1 MADQAVGAARAALGQ
16 GLGMGWG
23 DEAEAW
29 LRSKLGQG
37 SYEDQLGKIRG
48 EYAQYA
54 KESPFTSGALE
65 FAGGVAPGVAAM
77 FVPGM
82 QPAVGTST
90 MRAIGKMAGLGA
102 LSGGVSGA
110 GSATEGERL
119 GGAGQGAA
127 VGTVVGG
134 AAPVVLRGAGAGA
147 KWLADRLAPTESR
160 ITSRA
165 AELLAE
171 SARRGKLTPQQIE
184 QAMAAD
190 RAAGVPSMLLNVSP
204 STARRARGVS
214 KIGGEG
220 ADILEEALTKQQAGS
235 RERAYGQVKKGLQ
248 PGEYYADE
256 QKLVEDL
263 RNRAKGVYDQA
274 YAHGTVDDPRINEV
288 LKNPEFAGFFEK
300 AKAIANKEAL
310 AAKLRG
316 EDPSPY
322 QLEEIYKL
330 GKDAQGN
337 VIVESVKLPDVRT
350 LDYMKRGIDATIDN
364 YYSTGKSAE
373 AKGLRDLRKVFVN
386 AIDENAPDYAKARG
400 SYAGDMEVLDAMR
413 AGMSDFGKLDHEQ
426 VIKMVSGMSQAEKEA
441 FRTGVSRSLYSKIM
455 EPSGGRNVSQNI
467 IGSPEMQAKLQPL
480 FDNPGQFNLF
490 KNALERE
497 SQLFKQANRVLG
509 GSDTAE
515 NIALKQQMEG
525 DGIVGQAMS
534 DLAQKGFWNS
544 LTNTAGRVIGKASIT
559 EKTATKLANV
569 LVSKGPHEGAA
580 VVKLV
585 EEQAAGAAPKAAR
598 AGAAEAG
605 ATTGTTSA
613 IWPAPYP
620 QDQPADIE
628 AVDATAAPSGPDIE
642 EDIRQG
648 R

>member
-37 SYEDQLGKIRG
+37 SYEDQLSKIRG

-54 KESPFTSGALE
+54 KESPFTAGSLE

-77 FVPGM
+77 FIPGM
-82 QPAVGTST
+82 QPAAASST
-90 MRAIGKMAGLGA
+90 MGAIGKMAGMGA

-110 GSATEGERL
+110 GAAKEGERL

-127 VGTVVGG
+127 VGTVFGG

-147 KWLADRLAPTESR
+147 KWLAERLAPTERR
-160 ITSRA
+160 ISDVA
-165 AELLAE
+165 A
-171 SARRGKLTPQQIE
+171 GKMNQALREAKMTPQQIE
-184 QAMAAD
+184 QAMAQD
-190 RAAGVPSMLLNVSP
+190 RAMGVPSVTANVNPALVDLADAVAQRTGSG
-204 STARRARGVS
+204 ARKV
-214 KIGGEG
+214 
-220 ADILEEALTKQQAGS
+220 EETLTKQKLGA
-235 RERAYGQVKKGLQ
+235 RERAYTQAKKGLQ
-248 PGEYYADE
+248 PGDYYADE

-263 RNRAKGVYDQA
+263 RSRAKGMYDQA

-322 QLEEIYKL
+322 QLEDIYKL

-337 VIVESVKLPDVRT
+337 VFVESVKLPDVRT
-350 LDYMKRGIDATIDN
+350 LDYMKRGIDATIDS

-373 AKGLRDLRKVFVN
+373 AKGLRDLRKVFVS
-386 AIDENAPDYAKARG
+386 AIDENAPEYAKARG
-400 SYAGDMEVLDAMR
+400 TYAGDMEVLDAMR
-413 AGMSDFGKLDHEQ
+413 AGMNDFGKLDHEQ
-426 VIKMVSGMSQAEKEA
+426 IIKMVSGMSQAEKEA
-441 FRTGVSRSLYSKIM
+441 FRTGVARDLYSRVM
-455 EPSGGRNVSQNI
+455 NPSGNLNAAQRI
-467 IGSPEMQAKLQPL
+467 IGPPEMQAKLQPL

-497 SQLFKQANRVLG
+497 SQLFSQANRVLG
-509 GSDTAE
+509 GSQTG
-515 NIALKQQMEG
+515 KRTQMREQLETQPGVG
-525 DGIVGQAMS
+525 DVVSGAVTGN
-534 DLAQKGFWNS
+534 FWTS
-544 LTNTAGRVIGKASIT
+544 LSGMAARTIGKANIT
-559 EKTATKLANV
+559 EKTASKLADM
-569 LVSKGPHEGAA
+569 LMSKDPHEVAA
-580 VVKLV
+580 VVKLL
-585 EEQAAGAAPKAAR
+585 EEQAAGASPRAAR

-613 IWPAPYP
+613 VWPAPYP
-620 QDQPADIE
+620 QEQAADIE
-628 AVDATAAPSGPDIE
+628 AVDTTAAPAGPDIE